1 MNDAIVYTVTAL
13 FTLII
18 FPVHVYNYLYLNT
31 EIKYASVN
39 AGIYK
44 INFFNA
50 NTVENNPG
58 DMQINRKKKKID
70 PTKFSI
76 NYYRI
81 FNRLCIHK
89 IVQLGDYGVRDDK
102 KIYVLIVQ
110 NALTNAIYNF
120 LKINGNH
127 CKLKNYTV
135 LNEEHSEIRY
145 YAKAITILNIIVLI
159 KIFSI
164 IIMEKLNE
172 LKT

>member
-1 MNDAIVYTVTAL
+1 
-13 FTLII
+13 
-18 FPVHVYNYLYLNT
+18 
-31 EIKYASVN
+31 
-39 AGIYK
+39 
-44 INFFNA
+44 
-50 NTVENNPG
+50 
-58 DMQINRKKKKID
+58 MQINGKKKKID

-76 NYYRI
+76 DYYRI
-81 FNRLCIHK
+81 FNRLCVHK

>member
-13 FTLII
+13 FALII

-31 EIKYASVN
+31 EIKYASIN
-39 AGIYK
+39 AGIYR

-58 DMQINRKKKKID
+58 EMQINGKKKKID

-76 NYYRI
+76 DYYRL

-102 KIYVLIVQ
+102 KIYVFIVQ